1 MIAGVPEERAAGER
15 RVALTPESAAALITG
30 GIEVVIQ
37 AGAGAAAGYTDAE
50 FRRRGAGI
58 VATREEVYGRA
69 GAILQIWTPSAVPGG
84 EADLGLI
91 RNEQVIIGFAEPL
104 DGSPRL
110 ADVAA
115 SGASLLAL
123 ELMPRLT
130 RAQSMDALS
139 SMATIAGYKSV
150 ILAAAQS
157 PRMFPLLMTAAGT
170 VTPAR
175 VLVIGAGVAGL
186 QAIATAK
193 RLGGVVLAYD
203 VRPAV
208 REQVESLGARFVEL
222 NLDTANAEDAGGYAV
237 AQDAEFYSRQQ
248 RALGE
253 VVAEC
258 DVVITTAAIP
268 GKPAPVLITAEVVRQ
283 MKPGSVIVDLA
294 AERGGNCA
302 LTTPGQTS
310 EVDSVHIIA
319 PLNLPSTV
327 PFHASQMYAHNI
339 TAFLLHLAGDG
350 ELRLDAEDEITRET
364 LVATGGRIIHPRV
377 LETTRGGADD
387 GTGSG
392 VELQKETG

>member
-1 MIAGVPEERAAGER
+1 MITGVPEERAVGEQ
-15 RVALTPESAAALITG
+15 RVALTPESAAALIDR
-30 GIEVVIQ
+30 GIEIVIQ
-37 AGAGAAAGYTDAE
+37 TGAGAVAGYTDAE
-50 FRRRGAGI
+50 FRRRGAEI
-58 VATREEVYGRA
+58 ASTREEIYERA
-69 GAILQIWTPSAVPGG
+69 NTILQVRTPSADPGG
-84 EADLGLI
+84 ESDLGLI

-115 SGASLLAL
+115 TGASLLAL
-123 ELMPRLT
+123 ELMPRLA

-157 PRMFPLLMTAAGT
+157 PRMFPLMMTAAGT

-203 VRPAV
+203 VRPVV
-208 REQVESLGARFVEL
+208 REQVESLGAQFVEL
-222 NLDTANAEDAGGYAV
+222 SLEAADAEDAGGYAV

-268 GKPAPVLITAEVVRQ
+268 GRPAPILIAAEAVRQ

-302 LTTPGQTS
+302 LTTPGQTCQ
-310 EVDSVHIIA
+310 VDSVHIIA

-327 PFHASQMYAHNI
+327 PFHASQMYAHNV

-350 ELRLDAEDEITRET
+350 ELRLDVEDEITRET
-364 LVATGGRIIHPRV
+364 LVAAGGRMIHPRV
-377 LETTRGGADD
+377 LEAMRGGAED
-387 GTGSG
+387 GPGSG
-392 VELQKETG
+392 LELQKENV